1 MGTAEKEMTL
11 AMVTA
16 REVGVQDARMALK
29 AAMIAGDM
37 AVANYL
43 QEKFFAAPH
52 EIVVAVS

>member
-1 MGTAEKEMTL
+1 MGTVEKEMTL

-16 REVGVQDARMALK
+16 HEVGVQDARMALK

-43 QEKFFAAPH
+43 QEKFFAAPP
-52 EIVVAVS
+52 EVAVAS